1 VKTALLFGSSGLVG
15 NQLLKKL
22 IDNKNYNLIKIFVRS
37 EIFVNHP
44 KVQLI
49 KTDFYNIENYKEVI
63 KGNDCF
69 FCIGTTKK
77 NSPKKDEYQYVE
89 LELPKKI
96 AQIAKSNSVNSFI
109 FVSSGFANS
118 KNAGEYLRYKGLVEE
133 KLQDLQFSKLGILRP
148 SFLLG
153 DRKVLRVGE
162 KIGIFFFKLITP
174 ILIGPLTKMKPIAA
188 DTVAEA
194 MIKIANQNLDKII
207 FESNEIQNINK
218 F

>member
-1 VKTALLFGSSGLVG
+1 MKTALLFGSSGLVG
-15 NQLLKKL
+15 SQLLKKL
-22 IDNKNYNLIKIFVRS
+22 INNKNYNLIKIFVRS
-37 EIFVNHP
+37 EIFINHP

-49 KTDFYNIENYKEVI
+49 KTDFYNIEYYKEAI

-77 NSPKKDEYQYVE
+77 NSPKKDEYQYIE

-118 KNAGEYLRYKGLVEE
+118 KSAGEYLRYKGLVEE

-162 KIGIFFFKLITP
+162 NMGIFFFKLITP

-188 DTVAEA
+188 ETVADA
-194 MIKIANQNLDKII
+194 MIKIANCNLDKII
-207 FESNEIQNINK
+207 FESNEIKNITK

>member
-1 VKTALLFGSSGLVG
+1 M
-15 NQLLKKL
+15 
-22 IDNKNYNLIKIFVRS
+22 YW
-37 EIFVNHP
+37 
-44 KVQLI
+44 
-49 KTDFYNIENYKEVI
+49 YY
-63 KGNDCF
+63 
-69 FCIGTTKK
+69 KK

-96 AQIAKSNSVNSFI
+96 AQIAKSNSVSSFI

-118 KNAGEYLRYKGLVEE
+118 KSSGEYLRYKGLVEE

-153 DRKVLRVGE
+153 DRKVLRIGE

-188 DTVAEA
+188 ETVAEV
-194 MIKIANQNLDKII
+194 MIKIANYNLDKII
-207 FESNEIQNINK
+207 FESNEIQNIA
-218 F
+218 

>member
-1 VKTALLFGSSGLVG
+1 MKTALLFGSSGLVG

-188 DTVAEA
+188 ETVADA
-194 MIKIANQNLDKII
+194 MIKIANCNLDKII
-207 FESNEIQNINK
+207 FESNEIKNITK

>member
-1 VKTALLFGSSGLVG
+1 MKTALVFGSSGLIG
-15 NQLLKKL
+15 EHLLNKL
-22 IDNKNYNLIKIFVRS
+22 INNKNYNLIKIFVRS
-37 EIFVNHP
+37 EIFVNHT

-77 NSPKKDEYQYVE
+77 NSPKKDEYQYIE

-118 KNAGEYLRYKGLVEE
+118 KSAGEYLRYKGLVEE

-207 FESNEIQNINK
+207 FESNEIKNITK

>member
-162 KIGIFFFKLITP
+162 NIGIFFFKLITP

-188 DTVAEA
+188 ETVADA
-194 MIKIANQNLDKII
+194 MIKIANCNLDKII
-207 FESNEIQNINK
+207 FESNEIKNITK

>member
-1 VKTALLFGSSGLVG
+1 MKTALLFGSSGLVG

-148 SFLLG
+148 SLCLG

-162 KIGIFFFKLITP
+162 KIGIFFL
-174 ILIGPLTKMKPIAA
+174 
-188 DTVAEA
+188 
-194 MIKIANQNLDKII
+194 N
-207 FESNEIQNINK
+207 
-218 F
+218 

>member
-15 NQLLKKL
+15 SQLLKKL

-118 KNAGEYLRYKGLVEE
+118 KSAGEYLRYKGLVEE

>member
-1 VKTALLFGSSGLVG
+1 MKTALLFGSSGLVG

-77 NSPKKDEYQYVE
+77 NSPKKDEYQYIE

-118 KNAGEYLRYKGLVEE
+118 KSAGEYLRYKGLVEE

>member
-1 VKTALLFGSSGLVG
+1 MKTALLFGSSGLVG

-37 EIFVNHP
+37 EIFINHP

-49 KTDFYNIENYKEVI
+49 KTDFYNIENYKEAI

-77 NSPKKDEYQYVE
+77 NSPKKDEYQYIE

-207 FESNEIQNINK
+207 FESNEIQNIDK

>member
-1 VKTALLFGSSGLVG
+1 MKTALLFGSSGLVG

-37 EIFVNHP
+37 EIFINHP

-49 KTDFYNIENYKEVI
+49 KTDFYNIEYYKEAI

-77 NSPKKDEYQYVE
+77 NSPKKDEYQYIE

-118 KNAGEYLRYKGLVEE
+118 KSAGEYLRYKGLVEE

-153 DRKVLRVGE
+153 DRKVLRIGE
-162 KIGIFFFKLITP
+162 KIGVFFFKLITP

-188 DTVAEA
+188 ETVADA
-194 MIKIANQNLDKII
+194 MIKIANCNLDKII
-207 FESNEIQNINK
+207 FESNEIKNITK

>member
-1 VKTALLFGSSGLVG
+1 MKTALLFGSSGLVG
-15 NQLLKKL
+15 SQLLKKL
-22 IDNKNYNLIKIFVRS
+22 INNKNYNLIKIFVRS
-37 EIFVNHP
+37 EIFINHP

-49 KTDFYNIENYKEVI
+49 KTDFYNIENYKEEI

-118 KNAGEYLRYKGLVEE
+118 KSAGEYLRYKGLVEE

-162 KIGIFFFKLITP
+162 NIGIFFFKLITP

-188 DTVAEA
+188 ETVADA
-194 MIKIANQNLDKII
+194 MIKIANCNLDKII
-207 FESNEIQNINK
+207 FESNEIKNITK